1 MKVIITTRKFQR
13 RKHRKK
19 RINKKWANRYGF
31 KTIEVQEPG
40 QMYIMGGRGSTRYLY
55 IRQDDYDRLVKEI
68 KFKCNYFVTK
78 GEFDRLVLGGNNNVN
93 VSTN

>member
-19 RINKKWANRYGF
+19 RINKKWAKRYGF

-40 QMYIMGGRGSTRYLY
+40 QMLIMGGRGSTRYLY
-55 IRQDDYDRLVKEI
+55 MRQDDYDKLVL
-68 KFKCNYFVTK
+68 CNYFVTK
-78 GEFDRLVLGGNNNVN
+78 GEFDRLILGGNNNADVR
-93 VSTN
+93 TEG